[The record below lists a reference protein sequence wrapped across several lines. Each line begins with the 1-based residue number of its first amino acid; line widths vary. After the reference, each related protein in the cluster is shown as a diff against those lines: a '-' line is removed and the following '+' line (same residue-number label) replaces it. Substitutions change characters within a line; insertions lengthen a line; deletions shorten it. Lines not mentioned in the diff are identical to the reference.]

1 MQHFKE
7 LTGTLS
13 ILPGNLL
20 TKIYKFIRD
29 IFSFHVTTGDS
40 VAKSSISTSEE
51 LYFLQPPSLGG
62 AATIFPCPL
71 SFHQQSS
78 QGLLASSRSRCCLP
92 ECLHLVFPSWQSKGF
107 QPVMSGSPEGGL
119 PRDREKEAA
128 CYIKP
133 GHRHEEGITDTML
146 QWSEQAQSCP
156 NSRKGDITHISL
168 QEVYEGFV
176 AIFIPL
182 WVTSYRALQVMLRL
196 SNKGF
201 HLKNNETPLKT

>member
-62 AATIFPCPL
+62 AATIFPSSEL
-71 SFHQQSS
+71 SPAVFSRPSS
-78 QGLLASSRSRCCLP
+78 FFPQRMLFARMSPPGLSIMAVQGLPTCYVRISRGRASKRQRPRGCLS
-92 ECLHLVFPSWQSKGF
+92 HKAW
-107 QPVMSGSPEGGL
+107 
-119 PRDREKEAA
+119 
-128 CYIKP
+128 
-133 GHRHEEGITDTML
+133 
-146 QWSEQAQSCP
+146 AQ
-156 NSRKGDITHISL
+156 T
-168 QEVYEGFV
+168 
-176 AIFIPL
+176 
-182 WVTSYRALQVMLRL
+182 
-196 SNKGF
+196 
-201 HLKNNETPLKT
+201 

>member
-107 QPVMSGSPEGGL
+107 QPVVRISRGRASKRQRKRGCL
-119 PRDREKEAA
+119 LHKA
-128 CYIKP
+128 
-133 GHRHEEGITDTML
+133 
-146 QWSEQAQSCP
+146 WAQ
-156 NSRKGDITHISL
+156 T
-168 QEVYEGFV
+168 
-176 AIFIPL
+176 
-182 WVTSYRALQVMLRL
+182 
-196 SNKGF
+196 
-201 HLKNNETPLKT
+201 